1 MTREEATHIV
11 DVAFCVPQAA
21 RRAGEDRTYQ
31 EDEIREAKEMAITAL
46 KAEPCENVAD
56 DEPRSVIYISDGF
69 ADGTAIY
76 DSAECPNCGYAY
88 EIDDKDWMEPY
99 CPHCGQALRWEGDE
113 E

>member
-1 MTREEATHIV
+1 MAIEALRDASQETNLFMYDSEKEAFIPIRYELCE
-11 DVAFCVPQAA
+11 DVA
-21 RRAGEDRTYQ
+21 DN
-31 EDEIREAKEMAITAL
+31 KS
-46 KAEPCENVAD
+46 
-56 DEPRSVIYISDGF
+56 RSVIYISDGF

-99 CPHCGQALRWEGDE
+99 CPHCGQPLEWDGDE